1 MRRVC
6 MFMHPSFPTARQ
18 HTLAR
23 EKMHYPLP
31 TPSPLRPTLSTRLW
45 VQSAHLSTSVT
56 VIVPGAGCTFIATDD
71 WVRRFRFDA
80 FQ

>member
-1 MRRVC
+1 

-23 EKMHYPLP
+23 EKMHYPTAGAITSQAEAFN
-31 TPSPLRPTLSTRLW
+31 TPLG
-45 VQSAHLSTSVT
+45 SARHLSTSVT
-56 VIVPGAGCTFIATDD
+56 VVLPGACCAFIATDD